1 MSRHTDLLK
10 TAADAL
16 SDGRDPFAADFLVE
30 HEVTLDEVYDLSD
43 LMAVGARLVAWGLEH
58 PEQAVAAL
66 NGARLQGA
74 YEALRGGL
82 DKYLAG
88 QSSAT
93 R

>member
-1 MSRHTDLLK
+1 MSRYTDLLK

-16 SDGRDPFAADFLVE
+16 SDGHDPFAHDFLIDN
-30 HEVTLDEVYDLSD
+30 EVTLDEVYDLSD
-43 LMAVGARLVAWGLEH
+43 LMAIGARIVAWGLEH

-82 DKYLAG
+82 DKYLKGA
-88 QSSAT
+88 AE
-93 R
+93 